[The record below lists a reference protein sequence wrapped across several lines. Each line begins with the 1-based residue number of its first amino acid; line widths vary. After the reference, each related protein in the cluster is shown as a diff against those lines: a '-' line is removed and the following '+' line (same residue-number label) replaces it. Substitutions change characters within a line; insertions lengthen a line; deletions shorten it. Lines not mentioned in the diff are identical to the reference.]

1 MEAELKSL
9 FLKAKQM
16 EAEQKE
22 KLDRINPRNHESVY
36 TEYEIG
42 LLFGIKRIVLLI
54 ERHIER
60 ITESQEYVIELSD
73 EELKIVT
80 AEELEDMEKSAM
92 EFDGFLGFTVRGRL
106 VR

>member
-1 MEAELKSL
+1 MEFYNTFRTQFELL
-9 FLKAKQM
+9 
-16 EAEQKE
+16 
-22 KLDRINPRNHESVY
+22 PRFTIIYGKDTLNGFAIEWLWFGV
-36 TEYEIG
+36 
-42 LLFGIKRIVLLI
+42 LLGIKRVVQII

-60 ITESQEYVIELSD
+60 ITDSQEYVIELSD

-80 AEELEDMEKSAM
+80 AEELAEMEKSAM